1 MTTQLPTERGRPG
14 RGSQGAAVSAGPVPG
29 LSAPGIDWR
38 AALSIRNIGAVYVL
52 IAICIVFSI
61 WAPQTFP
68 HLATVQQVLD
78 GNAITALAALALIV
92 PLATRTFDL
101 SFAYVM
107 SLSGVTAAHFIV
119 TDNWNIWLALL
130 AGIVVAL
137 IIGVINGFV
146 VVIMRIDS
154 FIATLATGSL
164 VQAFISFVTGDN
176 TINSVKLA
184 GAFST
189 MSQGEFLGVIYPV
202 YYALALAVALW
213 LFMEYTATGRRI
225 YATGFNPDA
234 ARLANIKVNKLRFC
248 SLLTSAALA
257 GFAGVMLASSL
268 SSGSPSAGT
277 SYLLPAFA
285 ALFVGAT
292 VFKQG
297 RFNAWGTIVAVL
309 MLGTGVVG
317 LGLVAAPLWAADMF
331 TGVVLIA
338 ALSANA
344 FQRRS
349 LWRGQ
354 AGRLRWLP
362 ARLPGAA
369 SRAGAASAGP
379 AQPSNGATGD
389 QSGG

>member
-1 MTTQLPTERGRPG
+1 MTTQLPTERGRSR
-14 RGSQGAAVSAGPVPG
+14 RGSQGAAVSAEPVHS
-29 LSAPGIDWR
+29 LSARGIDWR

-68 HLATVQQVLD
+68 HLATVKQVLD
-78 GNAITALAALALIV
+78 DNAITALAALALIV
-92 PLATRTFDL
+92 PLSTRTFDL

-119 TDNWNIWLALL
+119 TNSWNIWLAML

-146 VVIMRIDS
+146 VVVMRIDS

-184 GAFST
+184 GAFSK

-202 YYALALAVALW
+202 YYALALGVALW

-354 AGRLRWLP
+354 VSRYRWLP
-362 ARLPGAA
+362 ARLRGGTGRPGAA
-369 SRAGAASAGP
+369 PAGAA
-379 AQPSNGATGD
+379 QPGD
-389 QSGG
+389 RGNQ